1 MLNNQ
6 YRIAILTSSDKC
18 SRGEREDKSA
28 EVIREIATT
37 HGYKIVSYKVLPDEQ
52 ILLEEELKKLC
63 DEEKV
68 DLVLTTGGTGFSQR
82 DCMPEATLNV
92 SQKLAY
98 GIPEALRQ
106 HSISITKK
114 AMLSRSVAGIREK
127 TLIINLPGSPK
138 AVREHLEYLM
148 DDVLIHALDI
158 ITDKANECAHNEFV

>member
-1 MLNNQ
+1 MSNNQ

-28 EVIREIATT
+28 EVIREIAAT
-37 HGYKIVSYKVLPDEQ
+37 HGYTIVNYKILPDEQ
-52 ILLEEELKKLC
+52 VLLEEELKRLC

-82 DCMPEATLNV
+82 DCIPEATLNV
-92 SQKLAY
+92 LEKVAY

-106 HSISITKK
+106 HSISITKR
-114 AMLSRSVAGIREK
+114 AILSRNVAGIRGK

-138 AVREHLEYLM
+138 AVREYLEYLM

-158 ITDKANECAHNEFV
+158 LTGKASECARNET